1 MDYEISRIKHVADYS
16 RNTDIYYEVRVKKKR
31 KKCIK
36 MDDKSQSGRNT
47 VKEYLSDDLGS
58 ILENEK
64 MILKVCGK

>member
-36 MDDKSQSGRNT
+36 MDDKSQSGRNI
-47 VKEYLSDDLGS
+47 SQMIS
-58 ILENEK
+58 AQFWK
-64 MILKVCGK
+64 MRK